1 MPRSPCSHLPGFVQD
16 VLVSHHAD
24 TRTLEL
30 YIDDDGTPVQS
41 AESIGRWVGD
51 VCLRGPSQCIPDI
64 IEAVAQT
71 SAHFARIPQRVTRS

>member
-1 MPRSPCSHLPGFVQD
+1 MSRDLCSYLPRFAWD
-16 VLVSHHAD
+16 VLAAHHAD
-24 TRTLEL
+24 TRALEL

-51 VCLRGPSQCIPDI
+51 VCLRAPSPSIPDI

-71 SAHFARIPQRVTRS
+71 AAHFARIPRRGGS